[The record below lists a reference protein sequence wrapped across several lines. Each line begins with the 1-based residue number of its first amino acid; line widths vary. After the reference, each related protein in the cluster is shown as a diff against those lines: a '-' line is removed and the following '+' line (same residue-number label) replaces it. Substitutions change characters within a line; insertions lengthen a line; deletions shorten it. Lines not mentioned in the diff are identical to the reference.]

1 MTLIKRQLLFLDH
14 SPSANTQRL
23 SDAAVAIITRDSDVN
38 VIRKLPQAAT
48 ADDALSADG
57 ILIASTENIGYMA
70 GLTKD
75 FFDRTYHALLDVSAG
90 KPVAVYFRAG
100 LDGTGSKR
108 AMESILT
115 GLGWRLM
122 QDILICHGKWQD
134 SFIPE
139 VENLALSLALRI
151 EMGA

>member
-1 MTLIKRQLLFLDH
+1 M
-14 SPSANTQRL
+14 
-23 SDAAVAIITRDSDVN
+23 TRDSDVH
-38 VIRKLPQAAT
+38 VIRKSPLT
-48 ADDALSADG
+48 ANAEDALSADG
-57 ILIASTENIGYMA
+57 ILIASTENIGYMS

-75 FFDRTYHALLDVSAG
+75 FFDRTYPSLLEVSAG
-90 KPVAVYFRAG
+90 KSVAVYIRAG

-122 QDILICHGKWQD
+122 QDILICHGEWQD
-134 SFIPE
+134 HFISE
-139 VENLALSLALRI
+139 VENLALTLALRV